1 VLQRGTGKVAGAP
14 IACVGAGTGLGEC
27 YLTAD
32 MGGDYSCH
40 ASEGGHAE
48 FSPRNLEQVHLQSHL
63 KQKFQE
69 AHRVSVERVV
79 SGPGI
84 LSVYEYFVKTLAR
97 EVDPAFSKQLE
108 TAGDLKPALIAQNED
123 CALCRRT
130 MALFMS
136 QYGAEAGVACCK
148 WIPRG
153 GLYLTGGITSKN
165 MAQVSDPDGLFMK
178 SLVDKGRLSGLVQSI
193 PVYAVLVE
201 DLGERGAHWQAFRLY
216 QRHMGPPAATAATAA
231 TIATATS
238 AAAAATAVSAASS
251 DPDTFVL
258 TLSIAAAAA
267 VAGFVLGRAV
277 RP

>member
-1 VLQRGTGKVAGAP
+1 VLQRGTGQVAGAP

-84 LSVYEYFVKTLAR
+84 LSVYEYFAKTSAR
-97 EVDPAFSKQLE
+97 DVDQSFSKQLE
-108 TAGDLKPALIAQNED
+108 MAGDLKPALIAQNKD

-136 QYGAEAGVACCK
+136 QYGSEAGVACCK

-165 MAQVSDPDGLFMK
+165 MAQISDPDGLFMK
-178 SLVDKGRLSGLVQSI
+178 SMVDKGRLSGLVQSI

-201 DLGERGAHWQAFRLY
+201 DLGERGAYWQAFRLY
-216 QRHMGPPAATAATAA
+216 QRHMDRPSDTHEDTAATAATAA
-231 TIATATS
+231 AQTT
-238 AAAAATAVSAASS
+238 VLAASS
-251 DPDTFVL
+251 DTDTFVL

-267 VAGFVLGRAV
+267 VVGFALGRSV